1 MSEFVQSVFLSSCP
15 TDNSDMLNRFITG
28 SNMKQNFANSQSKST
43 VNIDELQ
50 RNNLELQQKITLLE
64 RERLEM
70 IDRENN
76 LKKINEQ
83 IMEAFNTMGP
93 DTSNK
98 MNKEIQILED
108 KHQKEMQSTKEKIEF
123 LQAQLEQEKKQNS
136 YKVSLLENENQ
147 AQRIQAEHL
156 KIEIQKNQHL
166 INLQNSKY
174 ETLLK
179 TAEAEKKALQDEIEN
194 QWKKKVEQL
203 EIQLEKEKIDSNNQR
218 QNMLKEME
226 ANLENLKICHEHE
239 KHLLWTKVNA
249 LSNEKNIVQG
259 SCEQNQ
265 ELYNELKRRNKEDRD
280 NFMKEIEALKN
291 KIFSLEQEN
300 LKIQHYEMLQLQH
313 ENQLK
318 QKELVF
324 EEERKKYIFKI
335 KEMTVQ
341 IKKAEQVEKNL
352 QTLIKE
358 KDFIIEDNK
367 KEHQKKL
374 YLEKKKSENLQEAA
388 NKIKEDY
395 TKKNAFVIQEI
406 LTKEE
411 QIKKLN
417 KEIMK
422 QGVSIS
428 KINQSK
434 TNMTTWLDPTLQLET
449 VRLNSCQNQQNI
461 TSILN
466 QETIPD
472 MNLLSN
478 NVPQITNSNAF
489 LQEFAQSFGSPRNL
503 MGNSPQQIDD
513 KYFKIIEQ
521 QKQNWQQSLCYNQN
535 GLGSSLS
542 GSRIGTQNLSK
553 QQSSPI
559 LNDTIEPILVS
570 SYQPLNARDSSKP
583 TLVTKEDKIQETQNE
598 SEDQSFNDEDC
609 FEEGKIKIQ
618 NNQLQ
623 LAQSIFNSKHSSL
636 GYIGQNVTNSMLN
649 LNSLQALNTAPNT
662 SRQGLSSN
670 AQTYSNSNLDLKQNF
685 NQNKTLSQNGS
696 KSKFTTAVNNSQRCQ
711 TVSTAKKKQYI
722 QQNQQENDKTANT
735 STNYK
740 ERKSTNS
747 SIQCKTPNLS
757 TTKKDISQKSYQNS
771 QQQQLLSPNNA
782 NSSNNNA
789 GQTFSSY
796 FVQPLSQNISD
807 SKDVS
812 KRNFSY
818 STHSSNNVNS
828 LNQNRVK
835 NQASLHRNSN
845 SNLDFKKEQASK
857 DSSKLNQL
865 QTTKTANKPK
875 YSQSNQ
881 NSIQNQQIIGQE
893 EQQLRAIQ
901 NSQTKLQIQNYGS
914 GYMSQDYIDKQHN
927 NQGCQINNQQMK
939 EQSNQIKSTSSESV
953 FSYQY
958 NTNPTQIITQQNFQ
972 QKNSQSEQKIP
983 LMESNRNIEES
994 ILISSNNC
1002 NSIKGNK
1009 INIRSSNMVRQAELL
1024 SHINSLLD
1032 ILLKKQKE
1040 QPTQISLNPQE
1051 HNFFCQ
1057 QIQSQAEEFQ
1067 TEEIS
1072 HLRTSVQENSIH
1084 KILMS
1089 LDKIKNRLVSSQSY
1103 GQQNQTNYY
1112 QNYGFDYS
1120 KRQEGSDVFERFY
1133 KNVYSQMSNNHQLLT
1148 EKSETCVSQQTLP
1161 NEQDIPLINPVR
1173 ASDVTKTIVQQSL
1186 NFGQNQSTQS
1196 MNQYNSQSQLSNQNY
1211 QNTNNG
1217 PTIKTIQLK

>member
-1 MSEFVQSVFLSSCP
+1 MSEFVNSVFLSSCP

-28 SNMKQNFANSQSKST
+28 SNMKQNFPNSQFKST
-43 VNIDELQ
+43 VNIDDLQ
-50 RNNLELQQKITLLE
+50 RNNLELQQKIMLLE
-64 RERLEM
+64 KERLEM

-83 IMEAFNTMGP
+83 IMEAFNTVGP

-98 MNKEIQILED
+98 INKEIQILEG
-108 KHQKEMQSTKEKIEF
+108 KHQKEMQSTKEKIEL

-136 YKVSLLENENQ
+136 YKISLLENENQ

-156 KIEIQKNQHL
+156 KTEIQKNQHL

-179 TAEAEKKALQDEIEN
+179 TAESEKKALQDEIEN
-194 QWKKKVEQL
+194 QWKKRVEQL
-203 EIQLEKEKIDSNNQR
+203 ENNIEKEKIDSNNTR

-265 ELYNELKRRNKEDRD
+265 ELYNELKRRSKEDRD
-280 NFMKEIEALKN
+280 NFMKEIDSLKN
-291 KIFSLEQEN
+291 KIFQLEQEN

-313 ENQLK
+313 ENQIK

-335 KEMTVQ
+335 KELTVQ

-352 QTLIKE
+352 QTLIRE

-449 VRLNSCQNQQNI
+449 VRLNSYQNQQNL

-503 MGNSPQQIDD
+503 MVHSPQQIDD

-535 GLGSSLS
+535 GLASSLS
-542 GSRIGTQNLSK
+542 GSRIGAQNLSK

-559 LNDTIEPILVS
+559 LNESIEPILLS

-609 FEEGKIKIQ
+609 FEEGKIKVQ

-623 LAQSIFNSKHSSL
+623 IAQSVFNSKHSSL
-636 GYIGQNVTNSMLN
+636 GFIGQNVTNSLLN
-649 LNSLQALNTAPNT
+649 LNSIQALNTAPNT
-662 SRQGLSSN
+662 SRQGMNSN
-670 AQTYSNSNLDLKQNF
+670 TQNNSNSNLDQKQNF

-696 KSKFTTAVNNSQRCQ
+696 KSKFTTAANTSSRCQ

-722 QQNQQENDKTANT
+722 QQNQQENDKVANT

-757 TTKKDISQKSYQNS
+757 TTKKDVSLKS
-771 QQQQLLSPNNA
+771 QQQQILSPNNA
-782 NSSNNNA
+782 NNSNA

-796 FVQPLSQNISD
+796 LVQPLSQNVSD
-807 SKDVS
+807 TKDIS

-818 STHSSNNVNS
+818 STHSSSNVNTF
-828 LNQNRVK
+828 NQNRIK

-845 SNLDFKKEQASK
+845 SNLEFKKEQVSQ
-857 DSSKLNQL
+857 DSQKLNQL
-865 QTTKTANKPK
+865 TTTTKVANKPTK
-875 YSQSNQ
+875 YSQTNL
-881 NSIQNQQIIGQE
+881 NTIQNQQNIGQE

-901 NSQTKLQIQNYGS
+901 NSQIQLQQQNYGL
-914 GYMSQDYIDKQHN
+914 GYMSQAYVEKQSN
-927 NQGCQINNQQMK
+927 KYEMK
-939 EQSNQIKSTSSESV
+939 EQQNQIKDPSSESV

-958 NTNPTQIITQQNFQ
+958 NTNPSQNNNQQKLQ
-972 QKNSQSEQKIP
+972 QKNSSSEQKIQQQP
-983 LMESNRNIEES
+983 LTESNKNIEES
-994 ILISSNNC
+994 ILISSNNY

-1009 INIRSSNMVRQAELL
+1009 INLRSSNMVRQAELL
-1024 SHINSLLD
+1024 SHVNNLLD
-1032 ILLKKQKE
+1032 ILSKKQRE
-1040 QPTQISLNPQE
+1040 QPNQNSLNTQE
-1051 HNFFCQ
+1051 HNFICQ
-1057 QIQSQAEEFQ
+1057 QIQQQAEEFQ
-1067 TEEIS
+1067 TEEINQ
-1072 HLRTSVQENSIH
+1072 LRTAVQQNSIN
-1084 KILMS
+1084 KILVS
-1089 LDKIKNRLVSSQSY
+1089 LEKIKNRLISSNSY
-1103 GQQNQTNYY
+1103 SQQHQTNQF

-1120 KRQEGSDVFERFY
+1120 KRSEGSDVFERFY
-1133 KNVYSQMSNNHQLLT
+1133 KNVYNQMSNNHQLLT

-1173 ASDVTKTIVQQSL
+1173 ASDVTKTIVQQSHNL
-1186 NFGQNQSTQS
+1186 GYNSSIQSI
-1196 MNQYNSQSQLSNQNY
+1196 NHLNSQSQISNQN
-1211 QNTNNG
+1211 TG
-1217 PTIKTIQLK
+1217 PAIKTIQLK

>member
-15 TDNSDMLNRFITG
+15 TDNSDMLNRFISG
-28 SNMKQNFANSQSKST
+28 SNMKQNFANSQLKST
-43 VNIDELQ
+43 ANIDDLQ
-50 RNNLELQQKITLLE
+50 RNNLELQQKIMLLE
-64 RERLEM
+64 NERLEM

-83 IMEAFNTMGP
+83 IMEAFNTVGP

-98 MNKEIQILED
+98 INKEIQILED
-108 KHQKEMQSTKEKIEF
+108 KHQKEIQSAKEKIELF
-123 LQAQLEQEKKQNS
+123 QAQLEQEKKQNS

-147 AQRIQAEHL
+147 VQRIQAEHL
-156 KIEIQKNQHL
+156 KTEIQKNQHL

-174 ETLLK
+174 ETLFRA
-179 TAEAEKKALQDEIEN
+179 AEAEKKALQDEIEN
-194 QWKKKVEQL
+194 QWKKRVDQL
-203 EIQLEKEKIDSNNQR
+203 ESQIEKEKIDSNNQR

-265 ELYNELKRRNKEDRD
+265 ELYNELKRRSKEDRD
-280 NFMKEIEALKN
+280 NFMKEIDSLKN
-291 KIFSLEQEN
+291 KIFQLEQEN

-313 ENQLK
+313 ENQIK

-352 QTLIKE
+352 QTLIRE

-411 QIKKLN
+411 KIKKLN

-434 TNMTTWLDPTLQLET
+434 TNMTTWLDPTLQLES
-449 VRLNSCQNQQNI
+449 VRLNSYQNQQNI

-503 MGNSPQQIDD
+503 MVHSPQQIDD

-521 QKQNWQQSLCYNQN
+521 QKQSQQQSPCYNQN
-535 GLGSSLS
+535 GLASSLS
-542 GSRIGTQNLSK
+542 GSRIGAQNLSK

-559 LNDTIEPILVS
+559 LNESIEPILLS
-570 SYQPLNARDSSKP
+570 SYQPFNARDSSKP

-609 FEEGKIKIQ
+609 FEEGKIKVQ

-623 LAQSIFNSKHSSL
+623 LAQSVFNSKHSSL
-636 GYIGQNVTNSMLN
+636 GYIGQNVTNSLLN
-649 LNSLQALNTAPNT
+649 LNSIQALNTAPNT
-662 SRQGLSSN
+662 SRQGLGSN
-670 AQTYSNSNLDLKQNF
+670 VQTHSNSNLDFKQNF
-685 NQNKTLSQNGS
+685 NQNKTLSQNSS
-696 KSKFTTAVNNSQRCQ
+696 KSKFTTSVNTSQRCQ
-711 TVSTAKKKQYI
+711 TVSTAKKKQHI
-722 QQNQQENDKTANT
+722 QQNQQENDKAANT

-757 TTKKDISQKSYQNS
+757 TRKKDISLKSYQNS
-771 QQQQLLSPNNA
+771 QQQQILSPNNA
-782 NSSNNNA
+782 NSSNA
-789 GQTFSSY
+789 GQSFSSY

-812 KRNFSY
+812 KRNFSQ
-818 STHSSNNVNS
+818 SAHQSNNVNA
-828 LNQNRVK
+828 LNQSRMK

-845 SNLDFKKEQASK
+845 SNLDFKKEQVSQ
-857 DSSKLNQL
+857 DSQKLNQL
-865 QTTKTANKPK
+865 STTKTINKPK
-875 YSQSNQ
+875 YYQTNL
-881 NSIQNQQIIGQE
+881 NTILNQQNIGQE

-901 NSQTKLQIQNYGS
+901 NSQIQLQQQNYGF
-914 GYMSQDYIDKQHN
+914 GYISQAYIEKQN
-927 NQGCQINNQQMK
+927 NQNSQNNKQQMK
-939 EQSNQIKSTSSESV
+939 EQPNQIKNTSSESV
-953 FSYQY
+953 FSYSY
-958 NTNPTQIITQQNFQ
+958 NTNPTQIINQQKLQ
-972 QKNSQSEQKIP
+972 QKNTQSEQKIQQFP
-983 LMESNRNIEES
+983 LMESNKNMEES

-1002 NSIKGNK
+1002 NSTKGNK
-1009 INIRSSNMVRQAELL
+1009 INLRPSNMVRQAELL
-1024 SHINSLLD
+1024 SHINNLHD
-1032 ILLKKQKE
+1032 ILSKKQKE
-1040 QPTQISLNPQE
+1040 QPGQNSLNPSE
-1051 HNFFCQ
+1051 HNFICQ
-1057 QIQSQAEEFQ
+1057 QIQQQAEEFQ
-1067 TEEIS
+1067 TEEIN
-1072 HLRTSVQENSIH
+1072 HLRTAIQQNSIP
-1084 KILMS
+1084 KILVS
-1089 LDKIKNRLVSSQSY
+1089 LEKIKNRLISNNSY
-1103 GQQNQTNYY
+1103 CQQHQTNQF
-1112 QNYGFDYS
+1112 QNYGFGYS
-1120 KRQEGSDVFERFY
+1120 KRSEGSDVFERFY
-1133 KNVYSQMSNNHQLLT
+1133 KNVYNQMSNNHQLLT

-1186 NFGQNQSTQS
+1186 NFGNNSSTQS
-1196 MNQYNSQSQLSNQNY
+1196 INPYNSQSQQYNQN
-1211 QNTNNG
+1211 TG
-1217 PTIKTIQLK
+1217 PAIKTIQLLK